1 MASPCY
7 DDFFVST
14 SENHYLVLSDSADKN
29 PHPHRPSHTCQ
40 HWLGRH
46 SHCQRLTTA
55 AIIRHR
61 PEMHNTEMLNAVTP
75 RGTTPDKR
83 SEICQ
88 ILLTGAIYLKVSINC
103 QTRVNEHLNWPLK
116 YVPLSVGTTFMQNT
130 TPHRVTIKAKPCFVM
145 VTVGRKTVRSR
156 FGRSAIAGRLS
167 THFWV
172 VPNIYSH

>member
-14 SENHYLVLSDSADKN
+14 SENHYLVSSDSADKN

-61 PEMHNTEMLNAVTP
+61 PEMHNTEKLNAVTP

-88 ILLTGAIYLKVSINC
+88 ILLTGAIYLWKQKVSSNC
-103 QTRVNEHLNWPLK
+103 QTRVNEHLNWLSHCLWGQRLCKTQPRTVWRLRQNPVLGWSPL
-116 YVPLSVGTTFMQNT
+116 V
-130 TPHRVTIKAKPCFVM
+130 AK
-145 VTVGRKTVRSR
+145 R
-156 FGRSAIAGRLS
+156 FAPGSAEA
-167 THFWV
+167 
-172 VPNIYSH
+172 P